1 MSKPLEINTL
11 NDVIVPNAR
20 HIYILVPGTTDP
32 VNSFANIQHNPDSKK
47 QLGFHETTNRA
58 NSYKSTSMYWDDK
71 FYQGMVK
78 LENTIDDFIIFDKF
92 GWSGDNC
99 VSNREVAGKYL
110 VRRLCL
116 PDKHN
121 KQGYYEPIKEK
132 VVYFHLI
139 GHSHGGNV
147 INEMTKEIDSLPQW
161 PKKWKIKSLTYL
173 STPFFKRLHQV
184 KVSPKVFHKDAKI
197 LHVYN
202 DYDLTQNFLADFSLF
217 DLSLIQKVLEEKMVL
232 SIRSKVPTNK
242 ADEKGKLIQQ
252 GLIDKATEAF
262 KSIPTNKFSDIWLS
276 QKEGEILYQRTI
288 DFLTSIENIF
298 HSKHPD
304 DENLMIGIY
313 EALKELN
320 KEIEYKVSDFLK
332 ETIPE
337 GELKTK
343 RQILNDATYK
353 ELLSVLEEILQ
364 GIQALKEVFEKR
376 QRDVGVGTE
385 SYSRLGYINDL
396 NGSKKLIEI
405 LTSFLDINE
414 NSLISN
420 TNNSLWN
427 ILFKILDHNI
437 DQFDDTYVDPTIQF
451 KGTFLEDKIESLD
464 ITKKDEYHIKTAQAK
479 ATGKMTQAI
488 IMSNTTPLYGM
499 QQQMHDIMNPAVF
512 SKRYYALLN
521 NIKTMEKN
529 YESNANQTNLMDI
542 LFTLIAHSPVHA
554 LIDKWANTGI
564 FFAEVLMNNDVEQSL
579 DRFKETMN
587 KLKKVFNKRY
597 VGNLEAFNMGQL
609 IYFLQES
616 HSTSRRYLHN
626 EVEDFLKEVME

>member
-1 MSKPLEINTL
+1 MSKNLEINTL

-58 NSYKSTSMYWDDK
+58 NSYKSTSMYWDDM
-71 FYQGMVK
+71 FYNDMIE
-78 LENTIDDFIIFDKF
+78 LENNIDDFIIFDKF

-110 VRRLCL
+110 VRRLCM
-116 PDKHN
+116 PDKYN

-132 VVYFHLI
+132 PVYFHLI

-161 PKKWKIKSLTYL
+161 PEKWKVKSITYL
-173 STPFFKRLHQV
+173 STPFFKKLHQV
-184 KVSPKVFHKDAKI
+184 KVTPKVFHKDAQI

-217 DLSLIQKVLEEKMVL
+217 DLFLIQKILEEKMVL
-232 SIRSKVPTNK
+232 SIRSKLPTNK
-242 ADEKGKLIQQ
+242 ADEQGKLIQK

-276 QKEGEILYQRTI
+276 QKEGEILYARTI
-288 DFLTSIENIF
+288 RFFVSVESIFSFKDEEDKKTYGIF
-298 HSKHPD
+298 
-304 DENLMIGIY
+304 EV
-313 EALKELN
+313 LKELN
-320 KEIEYKVSDFLK
+320 KEVEYKVSDFLK
-332 ETIPE
+332 ETIPD
-337 GELKTK
+337 GKLKTK
-343 RQILNDATYK
+343 RQILNDETYK
-353 ELLSVLEEILQ
+353 ELLSALEEILQ
-364 GIQALKEVFEKR
+364 GIQALKMRFEDTKER
-376 QRDVGVGTE
+376 VEEGTE

-396 NGSKKLIEI
+396 NGSKKLIET

-437 DQFDDTYVDPTIQF
+437 DQFDDTYVNPIEQF

-464 ITKKDEYHIKTAQAK
+464 VSKEDEYDKRTAQSDP
-479 ATGKMTQAI
+479 TGKFAQSI
-488 IMSNTTPLYGM
+488 IMSNTTPLFGM
-499 QQQMHDIMNPAVF
+499 QQQMHDIMNPAIF
-512 SKRYYALLN
+512 SKRYYTLLD

-529 YESNANQTNLMDI
+529 YEDNANQTNLMDI
-542 LFTLIAHSPVHA
+542 LFTLIGHSPVHT

-564 FFAEVLMNNDVEQSL
+564 FFAEVLMNNDVEKNL
-579 DRFKETMN
+579 DKFKETMN
-587 KLKKVFNKRY
+587 KLKRVFNKRY

-616 HSTSRRYLHN
+616 HSTSRRYLHQ
-626 EVEDFLKEVME
+626 EVEDFLKKVMK